1 MSKRKAAWTPEKR
14 ARHSKV
20 MKRIWDAKRQ
30 AMNVEPP
37 TKNWFERILDVVR
50 GAR

>member
-14 ARHSKV
+14 ALHSKV
-20 MKRIWDAKRQ
+20 MKRIWAAKRQ
-30 AMNVEPP
+30 AMNVGPP
-37 TKNWFERILDVVR
+37 TKNWLERILDVVK

>member
-1 MSKRKAAWTPEKR
+1 MNKRKAAWTPEKR
-14 ARHSKV
+14 ALHSKV

-37 TKNWFERILDVVR
+37 TKSWFKRILDVVR
-50 GAR
+50 VAH